1 MARNKKGLGTLAE
14 DGDLLGKVFGD
25 FGEDEEAATPDKPAK
40 RGRPARPE
48 KAEQEQGELVPKYFK
63 LDKALVKR
71 LKIFCIERELSEKDV
86 VTQALTSFLEKEGA

>member
-1 MARNKKGLGTLAE
+1 MARNKKGLGTLAD
-14 DGDLLGKVFGD
+14 DGDLLGKV

-71 LKIFCIERELSEKDV
+71 LKIYCITRDRSEKDV
-86 VTQALTSFLEKEGA
+86 VTAALTSFLEQEGA

>member
-1 MARNKKGLGTLAE
+1 MARNRKGLGTLAE
-14 DGDLLGKVFGD
+14 DGDLLGKVFG
-25 FGEDEEAATPDKPAK
+25 EDEETATPDKPAK

-48 KAEQEQGELVPKYFK
+48 IEQEELVAKYFK

>member
-14 DGDLLGKVFGD
+14 DGDLLGKVFG
-25 FGEDEEAATPDKPAK
+25 EDEEAAVPDKPAK

-48 KAEQEQGELVPKYFK
+48 REELVAKYFK

-71 LKIFCIERELSEKDV
+71 LKIYCITRDRSEKDV
-86 VTQALTSFLEKEGA
+86 ITAALTSFLEKEGA

>member
-1 MARNKKGLGTLAE
+1 MARNRKGLGTLAE

-48 KAEQEQGELVPKYFK
+48 KEELVAKYFK

-71 LKIFCIERELSEKDV
+71 LKIYCITRDRSEKDV
-86 VTQALTSFLEKEGA
+86 ITAALTSFLEKEGA

>member
-48 KAEQEQGELVPKYFK
+48 KEELVPKYFK
-63 LDKALVKR
+63 LDKVLVKR